1 VVSIGVASLFLA
13 TICAFALRGTLP
25 MAVAA
30 LYVAASLAALVAYAI
45 DKSAAQRG
53 SWRTRET
60 TLHVLALVGGWPGA
74 LIAQAAF
81 HHKSRKVSFQ
91 VAFWLTVALN
101 FGALMWFVWP
111 FH

>member
-1 VVSIGVASLFLA
+1 MSIVVASLFLA
-13 TICAFALRGTLP
+13 TICALAVRGALP

-30 LYVAASLAALVAYAI
+30 LYVAASLAAIVAYAL

-60 TLHVLALVGGWPGA
+60 TLHVLALAGGWPGA
-74 LIAQAAF
+74 LIAQAAL
-81 HHKSRKVSFQ
+81 HHKSRKVPFQ
-91 VAFWLTVALN
+91 IAFWSTVALN
-101 FGALMWFVWP
+101 CAVLAWFFGP